1 MKYQHDKEMG
11 QECSREERGQ
21 YLYGHNQIWC
31 VCMCIWKRGES
42 NEAPSCKIRKT
53 LKTGIVI
60 WEAEEQAWGAF
71 FNISLENISL
81 DVGLLNMWNV
91 QNAKKLNNYATY
103 ISGAGKDRRW
113 KDIIG
118 QGKILIG
125 PVFRF
130 VGQSWNLERKKWPER
145 LCVCGTRKHE
155 VKARF

>member
-1 MKYQHDKEMG
+1 MFTRRKG
-11 QECSREERGQ
+11 TARQ
-21 YLYGHNQIWC
+21 YLYDYNQIWC

-71 FNISLENISL
+71 HFFNISLENISL
-81 DVGLLNMWNV
+81 DCWICEMYKMP
-91 QNAKKLNNYATY
+91 KKLNNYATY

-130 VGQSWNLERKKWPER
+130 VVQSWNLERKKWPER
-145 LCVCGTRKHE
+145 HCVGPVSMRSRPDSSYKLGT
-155 VKARF
+155 